1 MTPQEP
7 PPEST
12 PPEPASELARI
23 LDAYLADLRA
33 GKGPDRAALLAAHPQ
48 LAAQLESC
56 LAALDFIHRAEHAD
70 PALPPALGD
79 FRVVCEIGRG
89 AMGVVY
95 EAEQVSLKRRVALKV
110 LRFGGAADTEAM
122 ERFQREAETLARLH
136 HTNIV
141 PVFAVGR
148 EGCVHFFATQLI
160 AGRSLA
166 AVLAEA
172 KGKGR
177 PPDARTVAGWG
188 VQAAEALAHAHARGV
203 VHRDVKPS
211 NLLLDGEGVVWL
223 TDFGLARRADETAM
237 TLVGVLLGTPL
248 YMSPEQAAAARQTVD
263 HRSDV
268 YSLGATLYELATG
281 RPVFEA
287 DNAMKLLEQIATA
300 EPIPPRRHRPELPRD
315 LETVLLKCL
324 AKEPGQRYATARE
337 LADDLRRFG
346 NGEPILARRA
356 PLLARLRRWA
366 GKQGRG

>member
-33 GKGPDRAALLAAHPQ
+33 GKAPDRAALLAAHPQ

-70 PALPPALGD
+70 PALPPTLGD
-79 FRVVCEIGRG
+79 FRILREIGRG

-110 LRFGGAADTEAM
+110 LRFGGAADAEAM
-122 ERFQREAETLARLH
+122 ERFRREAETVARLH

-148 EGCVHFFATQLI
+148 EGGVHFFAMQLI

-203 VHRDVKPS
+203 IARAQSDK
-211 NLLLDGEGVVWL
+211 
-223 TDFGLARRADETAM
+223 GLAEEQPKAYKDGDEVMSGASRRTFPRGA
-237 TLVGVLLGTPL
+237 L
-248 YMSPEQAAAARQTVD
+248 SARK
-263 HRSDV
+263 R
-268 YSLGATLYELATG
+268 E
-281 RPVFEA
+281 
-287 DNAMKLLEQIATA
+287 
-300 EPIPPRRHRPELPRD
+300 RD
-315 LETVLLKCL
+315 TVLLL
-324 AKEPGQRYATARE
+324 TAVGLE
-337 LADDLRRFG
+337 GVLWIIPIDLYD
-346 NGEPILARRA
+346 
-356 PLLARLRRWA
+356 LLSLFPHP
-366 GKQGRG
+366 